1 MRKEGAFLMGLG
13 TGLALGVI
21 FAPHSGKEFRNL
33 ITRRAQESLDD
44 LVATGERVGSQ
55 LKESVTTRIDQFVEI
70 VDAAKEG
77 YEGSKAWHA
86 EIEGVQKLESGG

>member
-1 MRKEGAFLMGLG
+1 MGVG
-13 TGLALGVI
+13 TGLALGII

-55 LKESVTTRIDQFVEI
+55 LKESVTARIDQFVEI

-77 YEGSKAWHA
+77 YEGSKAWRA
-86 EIEGVQKLESGG
+86 ETEGVQKLETDD